1 MNPKKELDSA
11 LDALFFALDH
21 EPSLDSGG
29 AVAFL
34 RARAHPRLSRFK
46 GRLVCEQDFK
56 PRAAALEAQG
66 WKVGRDVEGRRFP
79 LVMVLPERQKLLT
92 LHDLARG
99 WDLVEPGGALVCSLP
114 NDWGAKRFE
123 GHLAEATG
131 NKQTL
136 SKNRCRVFWS
146 RKTGSANEALLA
158 EWRAAGEPQR
168 ILDGRFWSRPGVF
181 CWDRVDDG
189 SALLVEHLPAN
200 ISGVV
205 ADFGAGWGFL
215 SDHLLRH
222 HSEITSLDAFD
233 ADAAALE
240 AARKNLG
247 LVPTRIRPRFLWE
260 DLTRRLE
267 GKTRYDFIIMNPP
280 FHEARQPDPA
290 IGARFIA
297 TAALAL
303 KPGGHLWLV
312 ANKHLPYERMMS
324 EAFGEWRKV
333 IETGGFKILTG
344 TRPNEITPAKP

>member
-1 MNPKKELDSA
+1 MNPRKELDSA

-21 EPSLDSGG
+21 EPSLDAGG

-34 RARAHPRLSRFK
+34 RARAHPALSRFK
-46 GRLVCEQDFK
+46 GRVSCEQEFK

-66 WKVGRDVEGRRFP
+66 WTVARVVEGRQFP

-99 WDLVEPGGALVCSLP
+99 WDLVEPGGALLCSLP

-123 GHLAEATG
+123 GHLADAAG

-136 SKNRCRVFWS
+136 SKNRCRVFWA
-146 RKTGSANEALLA
+146 RKTGPGNETLLTH
-158 EWRAAGEPQR
+158 WREGGSPQR
-168 ILDGRFWSRPGVF
+168 ILEGRFWSRPGVF

-189 SALLVEHLPAN
+189 SALLVRHLPEN
-200 ISGVV
+200 ISGAV
-205 ADFGAGWGFL
+205 ADFGTGWGFL

-222 HSEITSLDAFD
+222 YPDITSLDVFD
-233 ADAAALE
+233 ADASALDAAK
-240 AARKNLG
+240 KNLG
-247 LVPTRIRPRFLWE
+247 LVPAKVRPRYHWE

-267 GKTRYDFIIMNPP
+267 GKTRFDFVIMNPP

-312 ANKHLPYERMMS
+312 ANKHLPYERMMD
-324 EAFGEWRKV
+324 EAFAEWRKV
-333 IETGGFKILTG
+333 VEAQGFKILTG
-344 TRPNEITPAKP
+344 TKPNDPAPGR